1 MCLTEV
7 SGGGFWRGSL
17 EEVSGGGLWRGSLEG
32 VSGGGLWRGSLRT
45 SFEEVSGRV
54 IWRGRVSWDISGGG
68 LLRGML
74 FAFCLIPDFH
84 LVCLQSK
91 EINMF
96 VSLSIIFQRI
106 IWLQTRHKRIVLG
119 IKLDSKPRNS

>member
-1 MCLTEV
+1 MF
-7 SGGGFWRGSL
+7 SGGGVWRGF
-17 EEVSGGGLWRGSLEG
+17 LEG
-32 VSGGGLWRGSLRT
+32 VSGGGFCRGYL
-45 SFEEVSGRV
+45 EGVSR
-54 IWRGRVSWDISGGG
+54 DISGGD

-96 VSLSIIFQRI
+96 VSLSIFFQRI
-106 IWLQTRHKRIVLG
+106 IWLQTRQYSSW
-119 IKLDSKPRNS
+119 D